1 MLVHER
7 YMQRA
12 IELAQQGLG
21 HTRANPVVGC
31 VIVHNNKI
39 IGEGFHF
46 KYGGDHAEIVAIKE
60 VKNTR
65 LLAQSTMYV
74 TLEPCS
80 HYGKTPPC
88 SQRIIDEKIPH
99 VVVASKD
106 PNPLVSGNGIKMLQ
120 QAGIIVQTGI
130 LENEYRFVN
139 RRFFT
144 FHEKKRPYIILKW
157 AQSSDGYLSPQKNYN
172 DSRTY
177 WISNQISKMLV
188 HKWRS
193 EEMAILVGANT
204 VINDNPQL
212 TVRLWKGENP
222 LRIVIQNKDF
232 INLSSNVF
240 NFPPQTI
247 RFTTNSSLSSISN
260 VETFVLEKNNFLEQ
274 MLNILYNN
282 NIVSLI
288 VEGGAYTL
296 NQFLLNNL
304 WDEARIITGKIRFN
318 KGLQAPTIFKQ
329 NKIDYKIGN
338 DVLTII
344 YNT

>member
-1 MLVHER
+1 M
-7 YMQRA
+7 
-12 IELAQQGLG
+12 
-21 HTRANPVVGC
+21 
-31 VIVHNNKI
+31 
-39 IGEGFHF
+39 
-46 KYGGDHAEIVAIKE
+46 
-60 VKNTR
+60 
-65 LLAQSTMYV
+65 
-74 TLEPCS
+74 
-80 HYGKTPPC
+80 
-88 SQRIIDEKIPH
+88 
-99 VVVASKD
+99 
-106 PNPLVSGNGIKMLQ
+106 
-120 QAGIIVQTGI
+120 
-130 LENEYRFVN
+130 
-139 RRFFT
+139 
-144 FHEKKRPYIILKW
+144 
-157 AQSSDGYLSPQKNYN
+157 SPQKNYN

-274 MLNILYNN
+274 MLNILYNK